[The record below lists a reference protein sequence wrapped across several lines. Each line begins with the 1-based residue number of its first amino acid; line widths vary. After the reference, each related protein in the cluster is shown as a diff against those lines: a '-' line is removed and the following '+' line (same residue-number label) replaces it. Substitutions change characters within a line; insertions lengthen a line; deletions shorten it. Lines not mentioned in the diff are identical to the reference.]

1 MLQLLWFDDIM
12 TKRSKSLKLYFN
24 TSNATISKRLSAR
37 VSTDLIEKYSRKTIR
52 IRIGDTVK
60 ILTGQ
65 YKNIEGKITHVYTNE
80 NKISIEDIVRNKF
93 QPRKNFD
100 KDNLEEL
107 TNSIK
112 EQGVIQPIVVRPAK
126 SMNNKY

>member
-12 TKRSKSLKLYFN
+12 TKRSKSIKLYFN

-60 ILTGQ
+60 ILIGQ
-65 YKNIEGKITHVYTNE
+65 YKNIEGKITHIYTNE
-80 NKISIEDIVRNKF
+80 NKISIEGVTREKLTGGTTPIKIHSSNVIITGLDLK
-93 QPRKNFD
+93 D
-100 KDNLEEL
+100 KSRQEMLE
-107 TNSIK
+107 S
-112 EQGVIQPIVVRPAK
+112 
-126 SMNNKY
+126 

>member
-12 TKRSKSLKLYFN
+12 TKRSKSIKLYFN

-60 ILTGQ
+60 ILIGQ

-80 NKISIEDIVRNKF
+80 NKISIEGVTREKLTGGTTPIKIHSSNVLITGLDLK
-93 QPRKNFD
+93 D
-100 KDNLEEL
+100 KSRQEMLE
-107 TNSIK
+107 S
-112 EQGVIQPIVVRPAK
+112 
-126 SMNNKY
+126 

>member
-12 TKRSKSLKLYFN
+12 TKRSKSIKLYFN

-60 ILTGQ
+60 ILIGQ
-65 YKNIEGKITHVYTNE
+65 YKNIEGKITHIYTNE
-80 NKISIEDIVRNKF
+80 NKISIEGVTREKLTGGTTPIKIHSSNVLITGLDLK
-93 QPRKNFD
+93 D
-100 KDNLEEL
+100 KSRQEMLE
-107 TNSIK
+107 S
-112 EQGVIQPIVVRPAK
+112 
-126 SMNNKY
+126 

>member
-24 TSNATISKRLSAR
+24 TSNNTISKRLSAR

-65 YKNIEGKITHVYTNE
+65 YKNIEGKITHIYTNE
-80 NKISIEDIVRNKF
+80 NKISIEGVTREKLTGGTTPIKIHSSNVIITGLDLK
-93 QPRKNFD
+93 D
-100 KDNLEEL
+100 KSRQEMLE
-107 TNSIK
+107 S
-112 EQGVIQPIVVRPAK
+112 
-126 SMNNKY
+126 

>member
-24 TSNATISKRLSAR
+24 TSNNTISKRLSAR

-65 YKNIEGKITHVYTNE
+65 YKNIEGKITHIYTNE
-80 NKISIEDIVRNKF
+80 NKISIEGVTREKLTGGTTPIKIHSSNVLITG
-93 QPRKNFD
+93 
-100 KDNLEEL
+100 LELNE
-107 TNSIK
+107 
-112 EQGVIQPIVVRPAK
+112 K
-126 SMNNKY
+126 SRQEMLES

>member
-12 TKRSKSLKLYFN
+12 TKRSKSIKLYFN

-60 ILTGQ
+60 ILAGQ
-65 YKNIEGKITHVYTNE
+65 YKNIEGKITHLYMNE
-80 NKISIEDIVRNKF
+80 NTISIEGVTREKLTGGTTPIKIHSSNVLITGLDLK
-93 QPRKNFD
+93 D
-100 KDNLEEL
+100 KSRQERLE
-107 TNSIK
+107 
-112 EQGVIQPIVVRPAK
+112 R
-126 SMNNKY
+126 

>member
-12 TKRSKSLKLYFN
+12 TKRSKSIKLYFN

-60 ILTGQ
+60 ILIGQ

-80 NKISIEDIVRNKF
+80 NKISIEGVTREKLTGGTTPIKIHSSNVIITGLDLK
-93 QPRKNFD
+93 D
-100 KDNLEEL
+100 KSRQEMLE
-107 TNSIK
+107 S
-112 EQGVIQPIVVRPAK
+112 
-126 SMNNKY
+126 

>member
-24 TSNATISKRLSAR
+24 TSNNTISKRLSAR

-80 NKISIEDIVRNKF
+80 NKISIEGVTREKLTGGTTPIKIHSSNVLITGLELK
-93 QPRKNFD
+93 D
-100 KDNLEEL
+100 KSRQEMLE
-107 TNSIK
+107 S
-112 EQGVIQPIVVRPAK
+112 
-126 SMNNKY
+126 

>member
-24 TSNATISKRLSAR
+24 TSNNTISKRLSAR

-60 ILTGQ
+60 ILIGQ

-80 NKISIEDIVRNKF
+80 NKISIEGVTREKLTGGTTPIKIHSSNVLITGLELK
-93 QPRKNFD
+93 D
-100 KDNLEEL
+100 KSRQEMLE
-107 TNSIK
+107 S
-112 EQGVIQPIVVRPAK
+112 
-126 SMNNKY
+126 

>member
-65 YKNIEGKITHVYTNE
+65 YKNIEGKITHIYTNE
-80 NKISIEDIVRNKF
+80 NKISIEGVTREKLTGGTTPIKIHSSNVLITGLELK
-93 QPRKNFD
+93 D
-100 KDNLEEL
+100 KSRQEMLE
-107 TNSIK
+107 S
-112 EQGVIQPIVVRPAK
+112 
-126 SMNNKY
+126 

>member
-80 NKISIEDIVRNKF
+80 NKISIEGVTREKLTGGTTPIKIHSSNVLITGLELK
-93 QPRKNFD
+93 D
-100 KDNLEEL
+100 KSRQEMLE
-107 TNSIK
+107 S
-112 EQGVIQPIVVRPAK
+112 
-126 SMNNKY
+126 

>member
-24 TSNATISKRLSAR
+24 TSNNTISKRLSAR

-80 NKISIEDIVRNKF
+80 NKISIEGVTREKLTGGTTPIKIHSSNVLITGLDLK
-93 QPRKNFD
+93 D
-100 KDNLEEL
+100 KSRQEMLE
-107 TNSIK
+107 S
-112 EQGVIQPIVVRPAK
+112 
-126 SMNNKY
+126 

>member
-24 TSNATISKRLSAR
+24 TSNNTISKRLSAR

-65 YKNIEGKITHVYTNE
+65 YKNIEGKITHIYTNE
-80 NKISIEDIVRNKF
+80 NKISIEGVTREKLTGGTTPIKIHSSNVLITGLELK
-93 QPRKNFD
+93 D
-100 KDNLEEL
+100 KSRQEMLE
-107 TNSIK
+107 I
-112 EQGVIQPIVVRPAK
+112 
-126 SMNNKY
+126 

>member
-12 TKRSKSLKLYFN
+12 TKRSKSIKLYFN

-60 ILTGQ
+60 ILIGQ
-65 YKNIEGKITHVYTNE
+65 YKNIEGKITHIYTNE
-80 NKISIEDIVRNKF
+80 NKISIEGVTREKLTGGTTPIKIHSSNVLITGLDLK
-93 QPRKNFD
+93 D
-100 KDNLEEL
+100 KSRQERLE
-107 TNSIK
+107 
-112 EQGVIQPIVVRPAK
+112 R
-126 SMNNKY
+126 

>member
-24 TSNATISKRLSAR
+24 TSNNTISKRLSAR

-65 YKNIEGKITHVYTNE
+65 YKNIEGKITHIYTNE
-80 NKISIEDIVRNKF
+80 NKISIEGVTREKLTGGTTPIKIHSSNVLITGLELK
-93 QPRKNFD
+93 D
-100 KDNLEEL
+100 KSRQEMLE
-107 TNSIK
+107 S
-112 EQGVIQPIVVRPAK
+112 
-126 SMNNKY
+126 